1 MAKVYEKFYIDA
13 RGIHAEGVVIE
24 NGFRVLAGSEVQSF
38 EVPYLS
44 AKVSQLRA
52 QLLADGT
59 IADWKLTRDVDF
71 KSSSTAAY
79 FIFGANASGP
89 QTWKNADGISMAKLE
104 KVASGV
110 IPSTDNEFLSFY
122 KVVGGNEGSKCHYP
136 ARLDTYGRGC
146 GHDCSYC
153 YAKSTLYFHGQWNPE
168 RPDVADI
175 RRIENRIRKL
185 EKGTIVRLGGMTDCF
200 QPCEL
205 EYRVT
210 LKTIK
215 LLNKYGIGYLIVT
228 KSHHVADDE
237 YLAVMDPKLAH
248 IQITVT
254 TTDDARSLTY
264 EKASVPS
271 KRIGAI
277 EKLYAAGFDVALRL
291 SPFIDGYIDY
301 DILNSVKCDK
311 ILVEFLRT
319 NQFIKKWFDID
330 YSQYTLWQD
339 GFNHLPLEKKLEMLK
354 NITGFK
360 EVTVCE
366 DYSEHYDYWKEH
378 FNPNP
383 NDCCNLSI
391 FTPKEDA

>member
-1 MAKVYEKFYIDA
+1 
-13 RGIHAEGVVIE
+13 
-24 NGFRVLAGSEVQSF
+24 
-38 EVPYLS
+38 
-44 AKVSQLRA
+44 
-52 QLLADGT
+52 
-59 IADWKLTRDVDF
+59 
-71 KSSSTAAY
+71 
-79 FIFGANASGP
+79 
-89 QTWKNADGISMAKLE
+89 MAKLE

-277 EKLYAAGFDVALRL
+277 EKLYAAGFDVAFRL
-291 SPFIDGYIDY
+291 SPFIEGYIDF
-301 DILNSVKCDK
+301 DILNNIKCDK

-319 NQFIKKWFDID
+319 NQFIKKWFDVD

-366 DYSEHYDYWKEH
+366 DYSEHYNYWKEH

-383 NDCCNLSI
+383 DDCCNLSI